1 MEEDQEEKDENKQEK
16 GEKEEEKNERL
27 NEEKD
32 KCTWKHRQPGRVIS
46 KADRVPRQAGVLA

>member
-1 MEEDQEEKDENKQEK
+1 MEEDQEEEDENKQEK
-16 GEKEEEKNERL
+16 GEKEEKKERL